1 MSKGTRDENLAQE
14 DDYLDDSN
22 DWNDTTTDYVQ
33 PERDKQAA
41 RGRPKWKAIEEYWE
55 QKRLKDALQ
64 DYPSEED

>member
-1 MSKGTRDENLAQE
+1 MSKGKRDDNRAQD
-14 DDYLDDSN
+14 DDYLDDGN
-22 DWNDTTTDYVQ
+22 DWNDAPMDNF
-33 PERDKQAA
+33 PSERDKQAA